1 MTLSDKRIIGL
12 ILVVSGIAIW
22 KQITL
27 EYRQKVLMIKVLE
40 KLAGER

>member
-12 ILVVSGIAIW
+12 IMVIFAIAIW
-22 KQITL
+22 KQLTL
-27 EYRQKVLMIKVLE
+27 EYRQKVLVIKVLE